1 MNYLRKLGG
10 QCENRPT
17 VIIGN
22 AWPWDFEYHVDREN
36 LAFRE
41 KDLHG
46 EIKHD
51 IPAFFSTG
59 EYCIFLP
66 PDAAYENALLA
77 EWQRK
82 GYAMKMDAKLYRT
95 LFARY
100 DVRSGLASGTIDVG
114 GVSFSLFNVN

>member
-1 MNYLRKLGG
+1 
-10 QCENRPT
+10 

-22 AWPWDFEYHVDREN
+22 AWPWDFEYHVERAN
-36 LAFRE
+36 LPLHE

-46 EIKHD
+46 EIHND
-51 IPAFFSTG
+51 IPAFLSNG
-59 EYCIFLP
+59 DHCIFLP
-66 PDAAYENALLA
+66 PEAAYENALLA

-100 DVRSGLASGTIDVG
+100 DVRSGVSSATTDVG
-114 GVSFSLFNVN
+114 GVPFNLFRID